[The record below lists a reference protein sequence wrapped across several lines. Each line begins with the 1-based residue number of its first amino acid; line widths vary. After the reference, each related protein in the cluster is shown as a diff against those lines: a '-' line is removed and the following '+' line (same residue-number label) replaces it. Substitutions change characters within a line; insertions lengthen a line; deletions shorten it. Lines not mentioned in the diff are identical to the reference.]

1 MLKVI
6 STPFV
11 FVLSFFTFTLIRLL
25 ALVFSPCY
33 KYTAVIMYIWIS
45 HVTDQ
50 VIYQTFGF
58 ILYAANDCVYTSKQ
72 EIERRFVNFKN

>member
-25 ALVFSPCY
+25 ALFSPCY
-33 KYTAVIMYIWIS
+33 KDIAVIMYIWIS
-45 HVTDQ
+45 HVIDQ

-58 ILYAANDCVYTSKQ
+58 ILYATNDCVYISKQ
-72 EIERRFVNFKN
+72 EIERCFVNFENQ